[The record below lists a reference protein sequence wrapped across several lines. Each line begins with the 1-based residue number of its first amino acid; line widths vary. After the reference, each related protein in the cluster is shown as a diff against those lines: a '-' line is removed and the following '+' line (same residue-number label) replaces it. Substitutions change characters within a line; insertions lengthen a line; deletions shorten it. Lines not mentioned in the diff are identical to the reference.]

1 EVFDEPEVFRPE
13 RFLLSEHGTKPGVDS
28 KDWRASI
35 PFGSGRRL
43 CPGINLVNTN
53 LAFTIATLVWAF
65 DFAAAIDPVTKAPI
79 PVDIDAYEEG
89 LVFRPRPFACSISP
103 RSEAKARLIR
113 QRFTDATPAFSK
125 YELFLTKE
133 EK

>member
-1 EVFDEPEVFRPE
+1 K

-43 CPGINLVNTN
+43 CPNMNLVNTS
-53 LAFTIATLVWAF
+53 LAFTIATLVWVF
-65 DFAAAIDPVTKAPI
+65 DFTATIDPVTKTPI
-79 PVDIDAYEEG
+79 PVDIDAYGEVCTMAAST
-89 LVFRPRPFACSISP
+89 LPRPFTCLISP

-113 QRFTDATPAFSK
+113 ERFTDATPAFSK

-133 EK
+133 K